1 MIRIHFSQHSNHGS
15 SYVKETDFVYVGSL
29 KKKGQQTERLR
40 IDFELYTLT
49 EKRYYGSIN
58 KASKKLDSISN

>member
-1 MIRIHFSQHSNHGS
+1 MIRDGS
-15 SYVKETDFVYVGSL
+15 SYVNEMDSLYELARLKE
-29 KKKGQQTERLR
+29 GQQTERLR